1 MTHTFYTGVGNRKV
15 PREALDLCREVGRE
29 LALRGLTLR
38 TGEDKGTAQEFH
50 AGACDTPDGQVTVY
64 RAKDVSLTRDAW
76 AFDIAVRAVGSAAW
90 LRYGHNERLL
100 CARSVMQVLGHDGQT
115 PSKFLLCWL
124 WSADPRMQ
132 DGTRVAARV
141 ADDYWNCRSTMPD
154 GVVDVELAGTL
165 PVIPWLNLK
174 GLTLADALAFA
185 HQHAGV
191 PVLRPG
197 DVLSARLV
205 PDGAFIIERW
215 NPEAASFRA
224 FSGGRWLRL
233 DRTGDHASLFETV
246 LPGTALPPGE
256 ISVIALGLTQETA
269 TADNLRRLAQEYE
282 ERKAQ

>member
-1 MTHTFYTGVGNRKV
+1 MTHTFYTGVGNRKA

-141 ADDYWNCRSTMPD
+141 ADDWEGCRDVLD
-154 GVVDVELAGTL
+154 GDTDSLR
-165 PVIPWLNLK
+165 IPWLNLK

-197 DVLSARLV
+197 DVLPARLV
-205 PDGAFIIERW
+205 PEGTLYSRARHTQHAVKLDGQFWRVSDDQGLWYPA
-215 NPEAASFRA
+215 NSAA
-224 FSGGRWLRL
+224 
-233 DRTGDHASLFETV
+233 DH
-246 LPGTALPPGE
+246 LPPEVTIVSLGWTRE
-256 ISVIALGLTQETA
+256 KINPRALERSA
-269 TADNLRRLAQEYE
+269 LAYWN
-282 ERKAQ
+282 A